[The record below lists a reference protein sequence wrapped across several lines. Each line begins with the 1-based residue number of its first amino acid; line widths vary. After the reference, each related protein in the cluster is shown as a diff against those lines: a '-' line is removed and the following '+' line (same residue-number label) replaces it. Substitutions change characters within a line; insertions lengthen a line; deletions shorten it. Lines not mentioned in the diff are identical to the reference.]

1 MYANEVGED
10 IQTMIK
16 AGKEI
21 IDENLPIFYNTK
33 LNKIMEKH
41 APEKMKMIT
50 LRREQKWMSED
61 LKNMK
66 RKVRS
71 LERKY
76 KTIKKP
82 EVLRLEYKKLHHKI
96 KREYITEKFNKC
108 GTNTK
113 KLYKTL
119 NQIID
124 KDKEVILLLQKDTDC
139 ANNLLQFIMD
149 KIKKINVHLEN

>member
-1 MYANEVGED
+1 MGED

-16 AGKEI
+16 ASKEI
-21 IDENLPIFYNTK
+21 ADETLLIFYNTE

-50 LRREQKWMSED
+50 LRPEQKWMSED

-82 EVLRLEYKKLHHKI
+82 EVKQEYKILRLEYKNYFI
-96 KREYITEKFNKC
+96 KPKRNI
-108 GTNTK
+108 
-113 KLYKTL
+113 
-119 NQIID
+119 
-124 KDKEVILLLQKDTDC
+124 
-139 ANNLLQFIMD
+139 
-149 KIKKINVHLEN
+149 

>member
-1 MYANEVGED
+1 M
-10 IQTMIK
+10 
-16 AGKEI
+16 
-21 IDENLPIFYNTK
+21 
-33 LNKIMEKH
+33 
-41 APEKMKMIT
+41 
-50 LRREQKWMSED
+50 MSED

-82 EVLRLEYKKLHHKI
+82 EVKQEYKILRLEYKKLLYKT
-96 KREYITEKFNKC
+96 KKEYINEKFIKC

-119 NQIID
+119 NQIIG
-124 KDKEVILLLQKDTDC
+124 KDKEVILPLEKDTDC
-139 ANNLLQFIMD
+139 ANKLLQFSW
-149 KIKKINVHLEN
+149 IKLRRLTLTLKNIWVIYTIIKLPGP